1 MMRRFLAAAALGGAV
16 LIGGI
21 SPAVARDWDDDGYY
35 EHEGPDRREYREEH
49 YRRDGNGYESYER
62 HRVEYRP
69 RYADYDESRS
79 RRYYGHRYHRCG
91 SGTTG
96 AILGGVVG
104 GLLGREVGRGGPWNE
119 PSTTGLI
126 VGAGAGALA
135 GRAIERDGCR

>member
-1 MMRRFLAAAALGGAV
+1 MIGKWCAALALGGAM
-16 LIGGI
+16 LAGSM
-21 SPAVARDWDDDGYY
+21 SPALARDWDDEGYY

-49 YRRDGNGYESYER
+49 YRRDADGYESYEH

-69 RYADYDESRS
+69 RYATYDEAPRRS
-79 RRYYGHRYHRCG
+79 YYRHRYHRCG

-96 AILGGVVG
+96 AILGSVVG

>member
-1 MMRRFLAAAALGGAV
+1 MLRKLLMTAALASAV
-16 LIGGI
+16 IVGTTTPVL
-21 SPAVARDWDDDGYY
+21 AHDRDDDERGYY
-35 EHEGPDRREYREEH
+35 RDDDAYRHEYRETH
-49 YRRDGNGYESYER
+49 YRRYDGGYESYESR
-62 HRVEYRP
+62 RVEYQP
-69 RYADYDESRS
+69 RYDDYRNAPPPPRY
-79 RRYYGHRYHRCG
+79 RRQRCG